1 MATKTNGGVNKD
13 EFKAKCYE
21 VAYNYVNIC
30 AGNKTESL
38 RKYYLDHGLN
48 MPKYIITSAF
58 EFFKHKQVQ
67 IYVDQFREEN
77 RKKLVNQRED
87 NIAMLLEIATGLTA
101 NNRDKVAAIKEL
113 NSMCGF
119 NIQNI
124 NVESNTITIELE
136 SPNGTD

>member
-1 MATKTNGGVNKD
+1 MATKGGVNQD

-48 MPKYIITSAF
+48 MPKYPITSAH
-58 EFFKHKQVQ
+58 EFFKHSEVQ
-67 IYVDQFREEN
+67 AYVDQFRAEN
-77 RKKLVNQRED
+77 RKRLINQRED
-87 NIAMLLEIATGLTA
+87 NIAMLLEIATSLGA

-124 NVESNTITIELE
+124 NVDTNTITIELE
-136 SPNGTD
+136 PFNGAD